1 MANLTVTIDAELLK
15 RARMRALEQ
24 GTSVN
29 RLVADYLEDFAGTE
43 RARDAVRELLQLA
56 EASTSGSGAGGRTWT
71 RDQLHER

>member
-29 RLVADYLEDFAGTE
+29 RLVSDYLEGFAGTD

-56 EASTSGSGAGGRTWT
+56 EASTSGSGPSGRTWT
-71 RDQLHER
+71 RDGLHER

>member
-29 RLVADYLEDFAGTE
+29 RLVADYLEDFAGTD
-43 RARDAVRELLQLA
+43 RARRATKELLLLSRS
-56 EASTSGSGAGGRTWT
+56 STSGSGSGGRNWT
-71 RDQLHER
+71 RDELYEG